1 MAQEHITNDN
11 PPLSLPIIKSVE
23 PLLQALPSVT
33 EVIESYIAA
42 SLSPNSRRAYQ
53 SDLSDFIA
61 WGACFPSSP
70 EMLAAYLS
78 CKAPILSPH
87 TLNRRIVAISR
98 AHVAKGLA
106 DPTKND
112 LIRTV
117 MRGVRRSHGKQQ
129 IQAIPLLKEDLLN
142 ILPLMSGTKGIRD
155 RAILLLGFC
164 AALRRS
170 ELVAV
175 NVEDIEFHSE
185 GLVLNLRRSKTDQT
199 GIGRKIAI
207 PYGRGSE
214 CAVKALSFWLTHSQI
229 CEGAVL
235 RSVSKAGCINQARL
249 SAQSISLILK
259 KYADLLGMSTHL
271 ISGHS
276 LRSGFATSA
285 VCAGAAVH
293 KIQAQT
299 GHKSLSMLMRYV
311 RDASLFKE
319 NACGT
324 IF

>member
-1 MAQEHITNDN
+1 MAQECFTSDN
-11 PPLSLPIIKSVE
+11 PPLSLLIIKPVE
-23 PLLQALPSVT
+23 LVSQALPSVS
-33 EVIESYIAA
+33 EVVESYIAA

-53 SDLSDFIA
+53 CDLSDFIT

-70 EMLAAYLS
+70 EMIAAYLS
-78 CKAPILSPH
+78 CKAPMLSPY

-98 AHVAKGLA
+98 AHAAKGYA

-112 LIRTV
+112 LVRTV
-117 MRGVRRSHGKQQ
+117 MRGIRRSHGKQQ
-129 IQAIPLLKEDLLN
+129 TQAIPLLKQDLQN
-142 ILPLMSGTKGIRD
+142 ILPLMSGTQGIRD
-155 RAILLLGFC
+155 RALLLLGFC

-175 NVEDIEFHSE
+175 NVEDIDFLAE
-185 GLVLNLRRSKTDQT
+185 GLVLNLRRSKTDQI

-229 CEGAVL
+229 REGAVF
-235 RSVSKAGCINQARL
+235 RSVSKASSINEARL

-259 KYADLLGMSTHL
+259 KYADLLGMNIRL
-271 ISGHS
+271 VSGHS

-285 VCAGAAVH
+285 VHAGAEVH

-299 GHKSLSMLMRYV
+299 GHKSLGMLMRYV
-311 RDASLFKE
+311 RDASLFLD
-319 NACGT
+319 NACGAVL
-324 IF
+324 